1 MRKRS
6 CPRDSWGGTLK
17 LVYAYGFFKETLNF
31 DRLMNSSHHCRSKAE
46 VDAGLTKPEIP
57 LAHST
62 PIPKLVINGVNPEE
76 LAEAGEEHDKDS
88 DAGSVYDGSIYG
100 TESQRTDSNDD
111 LTNKGQL
118 DLHLK

>member
-1 MRKRS
+1 M
-6 CPRDSWGGTLK
+6 
-17 LVYAYGFFKETLNF
+17 YAYGFFKETLNF
-31 DRLMNSSHHCRSKAE
+31 DRLMNPSHHCRSKAE

-76 LAEAGEEHDKDS
+76 QAEAGEEHDKDS

>member
-1 MRKRS
+1 M
-6 CPRDSWGGTLK
+6 
-17 LVYAYGFFKETLNF
+17 YAYGFFKETLNF
-31 DRLMNSSHHCRSKAE
+31 DRLMNPSHHCRSKAE
-46 VDAGLTKPEIP
+46 VDAGLTKPEI
-57 LAHST
+57 HST

-76 LAEAGEEHDKDS
+76 QAEAGEEHDKDS